1 MLLLVWDPTLRTRD
15 SEDNPESG
23 PKILRALEQ
32 HSDKLFSKGLGTLM
46 GAYSIPFKVKIQLR
60 HVIKELNTVLKQ
72 WQNEHIK
79 SVLNK

>member
-1 MLLLVWDPTLRTRD
+1 
-15 SEDNPESG
+15 
-23 PKILRALEQ
+23 
-32 HSDKLFSKGLGTLM
+32 M